1 MKKIFLLIPCILLIN
16 LAFAQNFTDIKLPE
30 PDKSGGK
37 PLMEAL
43 NNRQTIREFGTE
55 EFSIQQISD
64 LLWAA
69 CGINRPEES
78 KRTVP
83 SAMND
88 QEIDVYVVLKNGIYL
103 YDAPNNA
110 LKAIKEGDFR
120 ANMGR
125 QDFVAI
131 APVVLVYVADFG
143 RMAFVMDKRT
153 KIFYSAT
160 DTGFISQNVYLYA
173 SSENLATVV
182 IGYINKGKISKAIGL
197 SKNQHPILSQPVGFR
212 KD

>member
-55 EFSIQQISD
+55 EFSVQQISD

-78 KRTVP
+78 KRTAP
-83 SAMND
+83 TAMND
-88 QEIDVYVVLKNGIYL
+88 QEIDIYVVLKSGIYL
-103 YDAPNNA
+103 YDATNNT

-120 ANMGR
+120 ADMGR
-125 QDFVAI
+125 QDFVAV

-143 RMAFVMDKRT
+143 RMAFVMDKKT

-182 IGYINKGKISKAIGL
+182 LGYINKDRIVKTIGL
-197 SKNQHPILSQPVGFR
+197 SKNQHPILSQPVGFK